1 MGNAHDPVETMKQA
15 ALSRRQFLRRIGL
28 AGAGLAA
35 LPILAACGGAATA
48 TTAPAPSV
56 APAASA
62 AASASARPSTAASA
76 SGSASAS
83 AASSAAGSAT
93 ARPSTA
99 ASASA
104 SASGSAPAA
113 SGSAAASAAPPTPTV
128 ISGIPRAKSS
138 AKINTAKY
146 QFIQN
151 QDFHPD
157 HNAFLRTE
165 IVEFCKVQG
174 WALDISYAAG
184 FQGTS
189 DLLSALT
196 AAVQA
201 GSAPDAFF
209 QDIGVRQYE
218 FQGVLEDTDALAKE
232 AIAKYGETYPG
243 FRESTFIKDKW
254 YGVPFHGR
262 AGGAYIRE
270 DWFKEAGLDP
280 IKDTATFDKMRESAL
295 KISDPDKKRWG
306 WGMTVN
312 RSGDGNSNMQTPLL
326 RYGMTLQDETGQLI
340 KFNSPQTIAGYKW
353 LKETY
358 SDKKWEKMW
367 PAGLLSW
374 SDTSNNEA
382 FLAGTIGITDN
393 AGTMYAKAVFDKVPH
408 AKDILFVPRPTRV
421 SDGKYLDS
429 MAGARLH
436 IVKGSKNKDA
446 SADLFRHLISDPII
460 KQLLAISPAYVLPA
474 YKNLWSDP
482 LVQNDRNAKAAQP
495 IAYPDPY
502 FPGLRFPG
510 PASAAVDAVGGGT
523 YLTDSMAEVLKGTPI
538 EDVVKDYHNRFIQL
552 WKDFG
557 FKGA

>member
-1 MGNAHDPVETMKQA
+1 MGKVHDPEETISQS

-35 LPILAACGGAATA
+35 LPILAACGGTPTA
-48 TTAPAPSV
+48 TTAP
-56 APAASA
+56 PAASA
-62 AASASARPSTAASA
+62 PASSAAASAAASARPSTAASA
-76 SGSASAS
+76 AASTAASAPAS
-83 AASSAAGSAT
+83 TAAS

-99 ASASA
+99 A
-104 SASGSAPAA
+104 SAPAA

-128 ISGIPRAKSS
+128 IAGIPRAKSS

-174 WALDISYAAG
+174 WTLDISYAAG
-184 FQGTS
+184 FQGAS

-209 QDIGVRQYE
+209 HDISTRQYE
-218 FQGVLEDTDALAKE
+218 FQGVLEDTDALTKE
-232 AIAKYGETYPG
+232 AIAKYGDTYPG
-243 FRESTFIKDKW
+243 YKESTFVKDKW

-262 AGGAYIRE
+262 CGGAYIRA

-280 IKDTATFDKMRESAL
+280 IKDTATYDKMRDAAM

-312 RSGDGNSNMQTPLL
+312 RSGDGTTNVQQPLM
-326 RYGMTLQDETGQLI
+326 RFGSVIQDESGQLV
-340 KFNSPQTIAGYKW
+340 KFNSPETIAGFQW

-382 FLAGTIGITDN
+382 FLAGTIGVTDN

-408 AKDILFVPRPTRV
+408 AKDILYIQRPARN

-436 IVKGSKNKDA
+436 IIKGSKNKDA
-446 SADLFRHLISDPII
+446 SADLFRHLISDPVV
-460 KQLLAISPAYVLPA
+460 KQLLVTSPAYVVPA
-474 YKNLWSDP
+474 YKNLWNDP
-482 LVQNDRNAKAAQP
+482 LVQNDVNAKAAFK

-502 FPGLRFPG
+502 FPGLRSPG
-510 PASAAVDAVGGGT
+510 PASVAVDAIGAGT
-523 YLTDSMAEVLKGTPI
+523 YHTDAMAEILKGTPI
-538 EDVVKDYHNRFIQL
+538 ADVVKDYQNRFIQL
-552 WKDFG
+552 FKDFG
-557 FKGA
+557 LKGA